1 MNKNGSDKDRQDVLQ
16 QYVGDMLAVDKHIHE
31 AIRRQRD
38 DANMQEHSDAHHL
51 VARIEA
57 TLDQHIEELEQHLER
72 LGGSTSSPVKDAV
85 SSALGAVA
93 GMYDKVRS
101 TTAAKML
108 RDDYT
113 ALNLAAI
120 SYTMLHTTG
129 MALHDQTTANLAL
142 RHLQALTPLI
152 TGINRVVP
160 LVVAYELIKDEVDV
174 DTTVGPEAVR
184 LTQQAWSAEMT
195 HQNVFA

>member
-1 MNKNGSDKDRQDVLQ
+1 
-16 QYVGDMLAVDKHIHE
+16 MLAIDKHIHE

-38 DANMQEHSDAHHL
+38 DPKMQEHEDAHSL
-51 VARIEA
+51 VARIES
-57 TLDQHIEELEQHLER
+57 TLDQQIADLEQHLEL
-72 LGGSTSSPVKDAV
+72 LGGSASSPVKEAV
-85 SSALGAVA
+85 TSALGAIA

-101 TTAAKML
+101 NTASKML

-129 MALHDQTTANLAL
+129 QAFHDQATANLAL
-142 RHLQALTPLI
+142 QHLEMLTPLI
-152 TGINRVVP
+152 TGINRVIP
-160 LVVAYELIKDEVDV
+160 LVVAYELIDNDVDV

-195 HQNVFA
+195 HQNVYA